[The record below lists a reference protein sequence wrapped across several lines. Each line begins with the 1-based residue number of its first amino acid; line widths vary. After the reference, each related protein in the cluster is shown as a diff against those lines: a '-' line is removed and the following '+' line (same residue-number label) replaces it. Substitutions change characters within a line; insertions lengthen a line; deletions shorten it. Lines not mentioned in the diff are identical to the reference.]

1 MEPEYYT
8 QIALLEKGHWWYL
21 ARREILAKALD
32 CLNIKSGS
40 DILEVGCGSG
50 GNLELLSKY
59 GKIHAVEMYEDA
71 RMRSNKRNIVKVEEG
86 ALPDSIPF
94 GDKCFDIIAVLDVL
108 EHIDDDFAALTTIRN
123 RLKNNGKLLLT
134 VPAYHFLWSN
144 IDDLNHHKRRY
155 VMRPL
160 TRLMQRAGFSV
171 VYSTYFNTILFPA
184 ICAVRL
190 ITGITGKEYSGNTE
204 MPSGFIN
211 SLLTGIFSLE
221 RFIVPRNSLP
231 FGVSILVVAQVESNA
246 K

>member
-21 ARREILAKALD
+21 GRRKILAKALD
-32 CLNIKSGS
+32 YLNIKKGC

-50 GNLELLSKY
+50 GNLELLSQY
-59 GKIHAVEMYEDA
+59 GNIHAIEMYDDA
-71 RMRSNKRNIVKVEEG
+71 RLRSNKRNIVKVEEG

-94 GDKCFDIIAVLDVL
+94 GEKCFDIIAVLDVL
-108 EHIDDDFAALTTIRN
+108 EHIDDDFASLTTIRN
-123 RLKNNGKLLLT
+123 RLKNDGKLLLT

-155 VMRPL
+155 VMRRL
-160 TRLMQRAGFSV
+160 ECLMQRAGFSV

-190 ITGITGKEYSGNTE
+190 ITGITGKEFSANTE
-204 MPSGFIN
+204 MPSDFIN

-221 RFIVPRNSLP
+221 QFFVPRISLP
-231 FGVSILVVAQVESNA
+231 FGVSILVVAQVEPSV